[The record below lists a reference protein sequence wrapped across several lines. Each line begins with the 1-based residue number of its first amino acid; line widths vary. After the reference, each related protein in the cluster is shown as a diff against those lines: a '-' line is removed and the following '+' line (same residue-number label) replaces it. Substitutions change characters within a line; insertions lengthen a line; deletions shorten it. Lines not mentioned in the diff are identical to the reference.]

1 MVKSLQALWQF
12 VVNDFA
18 RSDERDAIKLNF
30 VDNKRINTDTIFKDT
45 VVLPG
50 ADEKGF
56 YKQLKR
62 LQTTLETKDT
72 LLSVPKG
79 LEARRRISF
88 FANSLFMTMPRAPQ
102 VFFSPPMLDSEF
114 DCPLAV
120 LGIVVFIEITSYAG
134 RTIRSSRLVY
144 CFQPVMC
151 YCSSNDITV

>member
-1 MVKSLQALWQF
+1 VSLFSVVQVVKSLQALWQF
-12 VVNDFA
+12 VVNDFP
-18 RSDERDAIKLNF
+18 RTGEKDAIKLNF
-30 VDNKRINTDTIFKDT
+30 ADNKRISTDTIFKDT

-50 ADEKGF
+50 TDEKGF

-102 VFFSPPMLDSEF
+102 VTFHP
-114 DCPLAV
+114 
-120 LGIVVFIEITSYAG
+120 
-134 RTIRSSRLVY
+134 
-144 CFQPVMC
+144 
-151 YCSSNDITV
+151 SNFRFRG